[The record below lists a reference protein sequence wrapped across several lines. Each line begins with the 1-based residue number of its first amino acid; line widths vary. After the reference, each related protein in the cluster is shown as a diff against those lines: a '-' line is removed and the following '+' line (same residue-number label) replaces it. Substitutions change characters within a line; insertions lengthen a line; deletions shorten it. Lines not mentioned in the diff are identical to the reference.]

1 MKMKDIKT
9 SLKILTF
16 YITDSRLRVYIG

>member
-1 MKMKDIKT
+1 MQMKDIKT

-16 YITDSRLRVYIG
+16 DITDSRLRQ

>member
-1 MKMKDIKT
+1 MKDIKT

-16 YITDSRLRVYIG
+16 YITDSRLRQLI